1 MNEARE
7 GAPGKEAAE
16 ANEDISH
23 HECFL
28 LDDQHDEAAS
38 DQEQIR

>member
-16 ANEDISH
+16 TNEDISH

-28 LDDQHDEAAS
+28 LDDQHNEAAS